1 MSQKSDEKLTGPEL
15 RLKMSID
22 IAHELRTPLGG
33 IVGMNE
39 LLLSSQLDA
48 EQKQFSETIHDSA
61 KSMLQLLNDFVEL
74 AKLDAEKIVAHPQ
87 STHLQT
93 LMNECSYSL
102 KKSLKAHNIELK
114 ISFEPGIPDQIN
126 TDENCLRQ
134 TIIAVISGA
143 TKYVETGTIMI
154 NVSPGTNDSG
164 TNGPGNNRPRDNSL
178 GTSGVGNNGT
188 SNGSLSFAIV
198 LPPNTVNRNG
208 QPLFSVIASDDAPVL
223 RFDSTWVRL
232 SIAQHLLKLL
242 RASVS
247 ISGNTLEFS
256 IPC

>member
-1 MSQKSDEKLTGPEL
+1 MSQKSDEKLTEPEL
-15 RLKMSID
+15 RLKMAID

-74 AKLDAEKIVAHPQ
+74 AKLDAQKIVAHAQ

-143 TKYVETGTIMI
+143 LKYVETGTIMI
-154 NVSPGTNDSG
+154 NVSPGKNSPKNKG
-164 TNGPGNNRPRDNSL
+164 NGNSST
-178 GTSGVGNNGT
+178 GESAI
-188 SNGSLSFAIV
+188 SFTII
-198 LPPNTVNRNG
+198 LPPNTVNRSN
-208 QPLFSVIASDDAPVL
+208 QPLFSVIASDDTPVL

>member
-15 RLKMSID
+15 RLKMDID

-74 AKLDAEKIVAHPQ
+74 AKLDAEKIVAHSQ

-102 KKSLKAHNIELK
+102 RKLLKAHNIELK
-114 ISFEPGIPDQIN
+114 ISFAPDIPDQIN

-134 TIIAVISGA
+134 TIIAIISGA
-143 TKYVETGTIMI
+143 TKYVETGAIVI
-154 NVSPGTNDSG
+154 NVSPGN
-164 TNGPGNNRPRDNSL
+164 NGSGNNSPESNNS
-178 GTSGVGNNGT
+178 GNNGAG
-188 SNGSLSFAIV
+188 NGSSGNGTISFTII

-256 IPC
+256 IPG